1 MVQHL
6 IDLASG
12 IVYLLASITVYK
24 TLFPRLLPSARLIAT
39 VMLMAQVFVL
49 VIYVATRTHS
59 SFVLWL
65 WDVNGEWNVP
75 ATLATVQLALVGA
88 GSLIT
93 ALLCIR
99 RGQVWNCLYFL
110 GLGVLF
116 FAISIDEYAMVHEF
130 GDVITRQDYMA
141 VGIGI
146 ALLSLLLA
154 WRSPRPS
161 WVWFAVIV
169 FGLGLSGFGARYL
182 DIQDLNCS
190 GWGYIEILGECTN
203 VAIMEETL
211 EFIGIWLV
219 LIAILGHFTVVC
231 PPSSKMT
238 YAILGL
244 PLLWMGLLIQGDS
257 IRPLSLQANVS
268 VASVSF
274 ESGYHLQGYDI
285 DKQKHNIAIHLYLS
299 PNDQGYDGL
308 GYSLT
313 LVDQTLLAAIAAR
326 DTKAHTQLDFVL
338 APGYRPSYRQY
349 ATLEI
354 PPETPT
360 NRAMWIVLTLWRE
373 SNGGFIREEILSSD
387 HLLLDDTQVILGE
400 YVIKSKS
407 KRSSDAI
414 LASFGNGFELLAAA
428 LPQSAS
434 AGEGEAVEVTFTWR
448 ADEPGSENLAQFLHF
463 VTSDGDAF
471 WNHDQQPLGDR
482 LPTRLWYDGL
492 ADSETWTV
500 SLPEDLPAGDYQ
512 VLTGLYGLEDQ
523 TRLIARDAL
532 GNPFTDSAVP
542 LGNLLIL
549 NPNSE

>member
-1 MVQHL
+1 
-6 IDLASG
+6 
-12 IVYLLASITVYK
+12 
-24 TLFPRLLPSARLIAT
+24 
-39 VMLMAQVFVL
+39 MLMAQVFVL

-59 SFVLWL
+59 SFVSWL

-93 ALLCIR
+93 ALLCAR
-99 RGQVWNCLYFL
+99 RGKVWNCLYFL
-110 GLGVLF
+110 GLGILF

-130 GDVITRQDYMA
+130 GDVITRQDYMV

-146 ALLSLLLA
+146 AVLSLLLA

-190 GWGYIEILGECTN
+190 GWGYIVILGECTN
-203 VAIMEETL
+203 IAITEESL

-257 IRPLSLQANVS
+257 IRPLSRQANVS
-268 VASVSF
+268 EASVSY
-274 ESGYHLQGYDI
+274 ESGYHLQGYEI
-285 DKQKHNIAIHLYLS
+285 DKRKHNIAIHLYLS

-313 LVDQTLLAAIAAR
+313 LVDQTLLAAIAAH

-338 APGYRPSYRQY
+338 APGYQPTYRQY
-349 ATLEI
+349 AKLEI
-354 PPETPT
+354 PPEAPT

-373 SNGGFIREEILSSD
+373 SNGGFIREKILSSD
-387 HLLLDDTQVILGE
+387 HRLLNDTQVILGE
-400 YVIKSKS
+400 YVFKSKS
-407 KRSSDAI
+407 ERSPDVV
-414 LASFGNGFELLAAA
+414 LASFAGGFELEAAE
-428 LPQSAS
+428 LPERAYSGGLMDA
-434 AGEGEAVEVTFTWR
+434 TFTWR

-463 VTSDGDAF
+463 VASDGDAF
-471 WNHDQQPLGDR
+471 WNHDQQPLGAR

-500 SLPEDLPAGDYQ
+500 SLPEDLPAGEYQ
-512 VLTGLYGLEDQ
+512 VFTGLYHLEDQ
-523 TRLIARDAL
+523 ARLIARDAS
-532 GNPFTDSAVP
+532 GNHFTDSAVP
-542 LGNLLIL
+542 LGSLHIL